1 MHFYK
6 NKYSK
11 SNNYKIIYKINF
23 FFLIFMALFMI
34 DQINFPAP
42 NKKIEKL
49 LPNENLKSL
58 SKNLLFIFY

>member
-6 NKYSK
+6 KTSIGK
-11 SNNYKIIYKINF
+11 SNSNIRLSIKLFLVFILF
-23 FFLIFMALFMI
+23 FVILMML

-49 LPNENLKSL
+49 IPNENFKVI
-58 SKNLLFIFY
+58 K

>member
-6 NKYSK
+6 KTSIGK
-11 SNNYKIIYKINF
+11 SNNYIKLFIKIILVFILF
-23 FFLIFMALFMI
+23 FVILMML

-49 LPNENLKSL
+49 IPNENFKVI
-58 SKNLLFIFY
+58 K

>member
-6 NKYSK
+6 KTSIGK
-11 SNNYKIIYKINF
+11 SNNYIKILIKLILV
-23 FFLIFMALFMI
+23 FLLFIAVLFML

-49 LPNENLKSL
+49 IPNENFKVI
-58 SKNLLFIFY
+58 K

>member
-6 NKYSK
+6 KTSIGK
-11 SNNYKIIYKINF
+11 SNNYIKLLIKVTLVFIL
-23 FFLIFMALFMI
+23 FFLILMML

-49 LPNENLKSL
+49 IPNENFKVI
-58 SKNLLFIFY
+58 K

>member
-6 NKYSK
+6 KTSIGK
-11 SNNYKIIYKINF
+11 SNNYIKLIIKLILI
-23 FFLIFMALFMI
+23 FFLFIALLMML

-49 LPNENLKSL
+49 IPYDTFKVI
-58 SKNLLFIFY
+58 K

>member
-6 NKYSK
+6 KTSIGK
-11 SNNYKIIYKINF
+11 SNDYIKLLIKVVLLFLLFFII
-23 FFLIFMALFMI
+23 LIML

-49 LPNENLKSL
+49 IPNETFKVI
-58 SKNLLFIFY
+58 K

>member
-6 NKYSK
+6 KTSIGK
-11 SNNYKIIYKINF
+11 SNNYIKLLIKIILVFILF
-23 FFLIFMALFMI
+23 FVILVLL

-49 LPNENLKSL
+49 IPNENFKVI
-58 SKNLLFIFY
+58 K